1 MKVKIED
8 YFLLFLCKNR
18 EGEYTRAILMLH
30 NMESIYHF
38 TKVTLV
44 ILVWMLSPSMLE
56 PFLKNGS

>member
-8 YFLLFLCKNR
+8 YFLLFYVKIERESIPGPFLCSI
-18 EGEYTRAILMLH
+18 Y
-30 NMESIYHF
+30 MESIYHF

-56 PFLKNGS
+56 PFLNGS